1 MENTLTPELPAIPP
15 LCAATGSAFRC
26 IVADPPWDVK
36 RGAPQG
42 RPAGVQ
48 LASQPLSYPTM
59 SVEEICALPVKGM
72 ADKNAHLYLWTINRY
87 LEDAY
92 RVARAWGFAPS
103 TMLVWAKTPKGI
115 ALGGTYALAT
125 EFCLFARRGTLA
137 AHHREESNWW
147 HWKRGPH
154 SKKPEEFQNM
164 VESVSPG
171 PYLELFARRKRHGW
185 ATWGNEIANDVEMPN
200 DLGVP
205 PLGRSGTEKPA

>member
-1 MENTLTPELPAIPP
+1 
-15 LCAATGSAFRC
+15 
-26 IVADPPWDVK
+26 V
-36 RGAPQG
+36 
-42 RPAGVQ
+42 GVQ
-48 LASQPLSYPTM
+48 LASEPLPYPTM

-87 LEDAY
+87 IEDAY

-115 ALGGTYALAT
+115 ALGGTYAIAT

-154 SKKPEEFQNM
+154 SKKPEAFQTM

-171 PYLELFARRKRHGW
+171 PYLELFARRKRPGW
-185 ATWGNEIANDVEMPN
+185 AVWGNEVESDICMPN
-200 DLGVP
+200 AKVS
-205 PLGRSGTEKPA
+205 GRPHHETEKE

>member
-1 MENTLTPELPAIPP
+1 MTAPHQTLESLQDVAGQS
-15 LCAATGSAFRC
+15 LAASPCSAFRC
-26 IVADPPWDVK
+26 IVADPPWSVK

-48 LASQPLSYPTM
+48 LASEPLPYPTM
-59 SVEEICALPVKGM
+59 GVEEICALPVKGM

-103 TMLVWAKTPKGI
+103 TMLVWVKTPKGI

-154 SKKPEEFQNM
+154 SKKPDEFQNM

-171 PYLELFARRKRHGW
+171 PYLELFARRKRPGW
-185 ATWGNEIANDVEMPN
+185 HSWGNEIESDIIMPN
-200 DLGVP
+200 A
-205 PLGRSGTEKPA
+205 KAQAPAPEDAR